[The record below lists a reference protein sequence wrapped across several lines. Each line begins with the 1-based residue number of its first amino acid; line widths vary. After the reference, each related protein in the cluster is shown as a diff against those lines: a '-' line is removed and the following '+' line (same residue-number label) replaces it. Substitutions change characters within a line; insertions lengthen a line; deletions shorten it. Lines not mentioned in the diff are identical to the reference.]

1 MIGDILNNL
10 KSNEKVFLL
19 NCGCVLWC
27 HAAIYVNQEGT
38 AHVHL
43 LNVFSFIHLFQ
54 IQKDYESPRISINRN
69 RIDVLHQLY

>member
-1 MIGDILNNL
+1 MIGNILNNL

-19 NCGCVLWC
+19 NCGCVPWC

-43 LNVFSFIHLFQ
+43 SNAFSFIPLFQ
-54 IQKDYESPRISINRN
+54 IQKDYEITHI
-69 RIDVLHQLY
+69 